1 MRLVRA
7 PLRISIGGG
16 GTDLPFYCTER
27 GGDLTFATID
37 KYIYLTV
44 NGSLENKYSLYL
56 DEEFQS
62 VENIDKLSNHYVKET
77 FGALNIQKEGLS
89 ISSTSDVPSGTGLGS
104 SGAFTVALLKALE
117 KYSDKKLNQKE
128 IAEKA
133 FKIES
138 KHLGKSCGKQDHYA
152 SSFGGIKR
160 LRINEKNI
168 ASVNNLKI
176 TKETLEVLQNNLLLF
191 YTDQKRYSEEILA
204 EQKLEMTGNKSK
216 MKKMDKIKKIG
227 NRIRKELEQGDLSA
241 YGQLLDRHWKT
252 KKKFTEKMTNP
263 KIDEMYSKSLEK
275 GAKGG
280 KIIGAGG
287 GGFLM
292 LFASQK
298 HHEGIINALRGYDAK
313 HMKFNFE
320 NEGCKILH
328 DD

>member
-16 GTDLPFYCTER
+16 GTDLPFYCNER

-37 KYIYLTV
+37 KYVYLMV
-44 NGSLENKYSLYL
+44 SNSLEEDYSACL
-56 DEEFQS
+56 DGEFQK
-62 VENIDKLSNHYVKET
+62 VDDIDNLSNEYVKKVFEE
-77 FGALNIQKEGLS
+77 LDIRKKGLS

-104 SGAFTVALLKALE
+104 SGSFTVGLLKSLE
-117 KYSDKKLNQKE
+117 KYSDKNLDKKQL
-128 IAEKA
+128 AEKA
-133 FKIES
+133 FEIENQD
-138 KHLGKSCGKQDHYA
+138 LGKSCGKQDHYA

-160 LRINEKNI
+160 LKIDKKRST
-168 ASVNNLKI
+168 SVNNVKI
-176 TKETLEVLQNNLLLF
+176 NQETLERLQNNLLLF

-204 EQKLEMTGNKSK
+204 EQKQEMTENTSK
-216 MKKMDKIKKIG
+216 MKEMDKIKNIG
-227 NRIRKELEQGDLSA
+227 NQIRKELKEGNLSE
-241 YGQLLDRHWKT
+241 YGQLLDRHWRT

-263 KIDEMYSKSLEK
+263 KIDEMYSKSLEN

-298 HHEGIINALRGYDAK
+298 HHDNIINTLKKYGAK

-320 NEGCKILH
+320 NKGCKIVY